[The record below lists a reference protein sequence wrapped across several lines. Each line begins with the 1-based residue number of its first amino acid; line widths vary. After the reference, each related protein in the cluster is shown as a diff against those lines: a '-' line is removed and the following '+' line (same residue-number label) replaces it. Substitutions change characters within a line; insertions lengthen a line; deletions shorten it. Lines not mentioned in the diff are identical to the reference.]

1 MNGGREGNTTPIWK
15 YQRGGQIKTG
25 GGTLDQGD
33 KWMEWNRK
41 NEKKRKRQEVERV
54 GTGPREE

>member
-1 MNGGREGNTTPIWK
+1 MGGEKETPHRYGNT
-15 YQRGGQIKTG
+15 RGGGQIKTG
-25 GGTLDQGD
+25 GGNVDQGD
-33 KWMEWNRK
+33 KWMEWSRK